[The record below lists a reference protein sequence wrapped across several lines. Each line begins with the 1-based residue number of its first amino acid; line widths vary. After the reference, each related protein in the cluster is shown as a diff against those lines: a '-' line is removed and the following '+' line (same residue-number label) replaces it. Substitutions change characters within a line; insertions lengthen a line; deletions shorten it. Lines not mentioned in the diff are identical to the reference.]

1 MCQKDRFR
9 LGAALF
15 LLALPLAAGCAARPA
30 VPQASRAAAPSQT
43 LNPFVYFEDGGMAF
57 VAVDGRAAQYIK
69 DERIFP
75 LGFSIANRSK
85 GTLTLT
91 RESFVLEDESGAK
104 TPPVSYAEFAS
115 GYGRA
120 RTDAGLADSFRE
132 MMRLRFES
140 YALASWPLYPS
151 TSSSATARER
161 LELGRSQYT
170 ISYLYFPVPAGGIHG
185 KSFTV
190 LVKANE
196 AADSLVVRFRI
207 R

>member
-1 MCQKDRFR
+1 MRRNDRFR

-30 VPQASRAAAPSQT
+30 APQASRAAAPSPT

-57 VAVDGRAAQYIK
+57 VAVDGRAAQYIE

-85 GTLTLT
+85 GKLTLT

-104 TPPVSYAEFAS
+104 TPPSSYAEFAS

-140 YALASWPLYPS
+140 YSFASWPLYPS

-161 LELGRSQYT
+161 IELGRSQYT
-170 ISYLYFPVPAGGIHG
+170 ISYLYFPVPAGGVHG
-185 KSFTV
+185 RSFTL

-196 AADSLVVRFRI
+196 AADSLLVKFRI

>member
-1 MCQKDRFR
+1 MCPNDRFR
-9 LGAALF
+9 LVATLF

-30 VPQASRAAAPSQT
+30 VPQASRAAAPSQA
-43 LNPFVYFEDGGMAF
+43 LNPFVYFEDGGVAF

-91 RESFVLEDESGAK
+91 RESFILEDGSGAK
-104 TPPVSYAEFAS
+104 AHPVSYAEFAS

-132 MMRLRFES
+132 MMHLRFLT
-140 YALASWPLYPS
+140 YAFESWPLYPPP
-151 TSSSATARER
+151 SSSATAHER
-161 LELGRSQYT
+161 LELGRNGYT
-170 ISYLYFPVPAGGIHG
+170 VSSLYFPAPAGGLHG
-185 KSFTV
+185 SSFTL